1 MPSARIAL
9 VAALVAAALAAPLG
23 SVAGAAEVR
32 LDRLQFDCSR
42 IQCPPDHSDR
52 LVVRAGRGEANRLSV
67 ALGPAGEFQVTD
79 VGAPLSA
86 GPGCTASGERIDCQT
101 SSPYLAAFVFAGDR
115 DDAVSSSVAV
125 NVDGGSGNDRL
136 AGSLAADA
144 LYGGEGVDTLR
155 GEGGD
160 DALQDGR
167 LLALSPPAWVSS
179 DYWPYLRTLVA
190 PGSAERD
197 VFDGGDGSDTL
208 GYTGRR
214 GGVAADLARA
224 DPHAGT
230 RGEGDSLHG
239 LEALGGGNGNDR
251 LLGNDSANLLWGGD
265 GDDLVVGRAGDD
277 GLYVGPGSNRARGDA
292 GDDSIGVG
300 GDPNRHLERQRVAC
314 GAGSDSVLAL
324 FRNDFAED
332 DCETV
337 YVGEFFDINELLPP
351 ADWLRPPLASYTTE
365 PVDCEAPECRLRLDV
380 RLARSP
386 SRRLPRLNGLLLG
399 RATATIPNR
408 AVTTLTAYL
417 SDRGVRLLRRYRSLL
432 VRISLKKVSP
442 DDPRV
447 AEGPAGAYLT
457 RLRAPGP

>member
-1 MPSARIAL
+1 MECMPSVRIAP
-9 VAALVAAALAAPLG
+9 VAALVAVALAAPLG

-32 LDRLQFDCSR
+32 LDRLQFDCTR

-79 VGAPLSA
+79 TGAPLSA
-86 GPGCTASGERIDCQT
+86 GSGCTASGERIDCQT

-115 DDAVSSSVAV
+115 NDAVSSSTAV

-136 AGSLAADA
+136 AGSPAADA
-144 LYGGEGVDTLR
+144 LYGGQGRDMLR

-167 LLALSPPAWVSS
+167 LLALSLPEWVSS
-179 DYWPYLRTLVA
+179 DYDPYLRTLVA
-190 PGSAERD
+190 PVRAERD
-197 VFDGGDGSDTL
+197 IFNGGKGVDTL

-214 GGVAADLARA
+214 RGVAANLARA

-251 LLGNDSANLLWGGD
+251 LLGNETANSLWGGI

-277 GLYVGPGSNRARGDA
+277 GLYVGPGSNRARGGA
-292 GDDSIGVG
+292 GDDNIGVG

-314 GAGSDSVLAL
+314 GSGSDSVLSL
-324 FRNDFAED
+324 FPNDFAED

-337 YVGEFFDINELLPP
+337 YVGEVFDIHELLPP
-351 ADWLRPPLASYTTE
+351 ADGLRPPLASYTTE
-365 PVDCEAPECRLRLDV
+365 PVDCEAPSCRLRLDV

-386 SRRLPRLNGLLLG
+386 SRRVPHLNGLLLG
-399 RATATIPNR
+399 RATALIPNR
-408 AVTTLTAYL
+408 AVTTLTVHL
-417 SDRGVRLLRRYRSLL
+417 SDRGGRLLRRYRSLL
-432 VRISLKKVSP
+432 IRISLMKVSP
-442 DDPRV
+442 DDPI
-447 AEGPAGAYLT
+447 GPAGAYLT
-457 RLRAPGP
+457 RLRAPGQ

>member
-9 VAALVAAALAAPLG
+9 VAALVVAALAAPLG

-79 VGAPLSA
+79 AGAPLSA
-86 GPGCTASGERIDCQT
+86 GPGC
-101 SSPYLAAFVFAGDR
+101 PGD
-115 DDAVSSSVAV
+115 DLL
-125 NVDGGSGNDRL
+125 GGSP
-136 AGSLAADA
+136 AADA
-144 LYGGEGVDTLR
+144 LYGGEGRDTLR
-155 GEGGD
+155 GQGGD

-167 LLALSPPAWVSS
+167 LLALAPPAWTTS

-190 PGSAERD
+190 PVRAERD
-197 VFDGGDGSDTL
+197 VFDGGDGTDTL
-208 GYTGRR
+208 AYSGRR
-214 GGVAADLARA
+214 PGIVVDLART
-224 DPHAGT
+224 DPHAGS
-230 RGEGDSLHG
+230 RGERDLLQG
-239 LEALGGGNGNDR
+239 LEAVGGGNGNDR
-251 LLGNDSANLLWGGD
+251 LLGNDSANSLWGGD

-277 GLYVGPGSNRARGDA
+277 GLYVGPGSNRARGDS
-292 GDDSIGVG
+292 GNDNIGVG
-300 GDPNRHLERQRVAC
+300 GDPSRHLERQRVGC
-314 GAGSDSVLAL
+314 GADNDSVLAL
-324 FRNDFAED
+324 FRNDYAED

-337 YVGEFFDINELLPP
+337 YVGEFYDINELLPP

-365 PVDCEAPECRLRLDV
+365 VVDCEAPECRLRLDV

-386 SRRLPRLNGLLLG
+386 SRRRPQLKGLLLG
-399 RATATIPNR
+399 RGTETVPNR
-408 AVTTLTAYL
+408 TVMTLTAYL

-432 VRISLKKVSP
+432 IRISLKKVSP

-447 AEGPAGAYLT
+447 REGPAGAFLT
-457 RLRAPGP
+457 RLRAPGH